1 MQLEFDFLKAT
12 SIPLSE
18 VEPAEKILKRFRTGS
33 ALSYSCVLVF
43 EIFSYS
49 YMRPDATRVCAGAM
63 SYGSISMEAH
73 ATLAQVL
80 SLLLSLLALL
90 VQKYKY

>member
-33 ALSYSCVLVF
+33 ALSYLCVLVF
-43 EIFSYS
+43 ETYSYS
-49 YMRPDATRVCAGAM
+49 YMRP
-63 SYGSISMEAH
+63 
-73 ATLAQVL
+73 
-80 SLLLSLLALL
+80 
-90 VQKYKY
+90 